1 MLSAETANLPA
12 RTVGAAARHAFAPRN
27 DIREWAAAQPGVGL
41 LHGERPSFALALGWQ
56 VVLTLAGYRVH
67 NIDGA
72 NRCNV
77 FHLAAECMARSLP
90 VEDVLQRV
98 VVQRVFTPYQV
109 LDVVQQVFEEA
120 SRNRRRRAK
129 NESLESGEE
138 GETVYFFMAPCKQ
151 FFDGDVGEE
160 EGEFLLGR
168 LLNLFAAMSRR
179 GLPVIIVE
187 REYDHPVFRRL
198 QPRLSQLAACRW
210 SLAALQ
216 AGGYTPPPVSAPDQY
231 GDRFGRMA
239 AEQLSGEQLS
249 GELAYGSYSGSLFHA
264 D

>member
-1 MLSAETANLPA
+1 MRSLRAMLSSQTASLPA
-12 RTVGAAARHAFAPRN
+12 QRN
-27 DIREWAAAQPGVGL
+27 DIRAWAAARPGVGL
-41 LHGERPSFALALGWQ
+41 LHGERPIFALALGWQ

-67 NIDGA
+67 NVDGA

-77 FHLAAECMARSLP
+77 FHLAAECMARNLP

-98 VVQRVFTPYQV
+98 IVQRVFTPYQV

-120 SRNRRRRAK
+120 SR
-129 NESLESGEE
+129 
-138 GETVYFFMAPCKQ
+138 ETVYFFMAPCKQ

-160 EGEFLLGR
+160 EGDFLLGR

-198 QPRLSQLAACRW
+198 QPRLSELAACRW
-210 SLAALQ
+210 SLESLQ
-216 AGGYTPPPVSAPDQY
+216 A
-231 GDRFGRMA
+231 R
-239 AEQLSGEQLS
+239 GEQLS
-249 GELAYGSYSGSLFHA
+249 GELAYGTYSGSLFHA